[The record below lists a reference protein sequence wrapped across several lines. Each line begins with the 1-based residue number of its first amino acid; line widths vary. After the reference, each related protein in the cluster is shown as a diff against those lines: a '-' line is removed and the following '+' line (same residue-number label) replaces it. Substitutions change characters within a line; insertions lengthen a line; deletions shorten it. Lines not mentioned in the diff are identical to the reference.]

1 MMSETALIF
10 FIISF
15 GLIIIIDI
23 VFIVFCC
30 IMSGRCERWEEE
42 YERTRKIHK
51 QRKPKDLS

>member
-23 VFIVFCC
+23 VFIIFCVL
-30 IMSGRCERWEEE
+30 MSGRISREEE
-42 YERTRKIHK
+42 ENERVEKIYRKRNSK
-51 QRKPKDLS
+51 